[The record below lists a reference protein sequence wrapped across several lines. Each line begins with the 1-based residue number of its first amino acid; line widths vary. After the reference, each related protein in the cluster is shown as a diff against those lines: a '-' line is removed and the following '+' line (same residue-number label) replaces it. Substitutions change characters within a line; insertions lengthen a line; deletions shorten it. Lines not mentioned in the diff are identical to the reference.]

1 MAVEARNLNLF
12 PPQIL
17 RNREITMD
25 GFGSNGNTY
34 STPIGYGLVAPLSG
48 TTTATETVVPVYGSL
63 IFESVP
69 PNSAT
74 MKSIPVS
81 RKRSRDVLHSSF
93 PSVAQNQ
100 NQNSSCASSTFLGED
115 ISFQIQ
121 QQSLEIDRLISQHT
135 EKVRVGVEERRKRHS
150 LRIVKA
156 VEEEIMKTLKSKEEE
171 IEKIGKLNLA
181 LEEKV
186 KSLCVENQIWRDLA
200 QTNEATA
207 NALRCNLEQ
216 VLNQVQDDHHRHE
229 EAAAEASDLI
239 GDAQSC
245 CGSNLEAIDGERMC
259 RNCRKGES
267 SVLILPC
274 RHLCLC
280 TNCGSSLHTCPICN
294 SFKTASV
301 HVNMYD
307 DHL

>member
-17 RNREITMD
+17 RNREITMN
-25 GFGSNGNTY
+25 GFGSNGNMY
-34 STPIGYGLVAPLSG
+34 STPFGYGLVAPLSG
-48 TTTATETVVPVYGSL
+48 TTTATET
-63 IFESVP
+63 
-69 PNSAT
+69 
-74 MKSIPVS
+74 VS

-100 NQNSSCASSTFLGED
+100 NHQNSSCASSTFLGED

-150 LRIVKA
+150 LRIIKA
-156 VEEEIMKTLKSKEEE
+156 VEEEIMKKLKSKEEE

-186 KSLCVENQIWRDLA
+186 KSMCVENQILRDLA

-216 VLNQVQDDHHRHE
+216 ILNQVQDDHHRQE
-229 EAAAEASDLI
+229 EAAASDLI
-239 GDAQSC
+239 GRRSIMLRQQL
-245 CGSNLEAIDGERMC
+245 GGNRRGENVQELQEGGIIR
-259 RNCRKGES
+259 
-267 SVLILPC
+267 VD
-274 RHLCLC
+274 
-280 TNCGSSLHTCPICN
+280 
-294 SFKTASV
+294 FAVQAS
-301 HVNMYD
+301 MPLY
-307 DHL
+307 